1 MSDESMYPMAKVA
14 AKLRAADSAQAES
27 KYSSDKRAITYKLD
41 QMDVRAPDQ
50 QVTSMNLYP
59 LRAFAMSAEERRTQ
73 IRAYYLESCLTAL
86 LTNDRPVAVRAM
98 VQAYAYS
105 GIDEGAKLGSI
116 LCGERDYLIAV
127 RNRIEAWISDGVRS
141 ELSAMK
147 LAEVS
152 E

>member
-1 MSDESMYPMAKVA
+1 MSDEEMYPMAKVA

-27 KYSSDKRAITYKLD
+27 KHASDKRALTYKLD
-41 QMDVRAPDQ
+41 QMDVRAADQ

-59 LRAFAMSAEERRTQ
+59 LRAFGQYERPLQ

-127 RNRIEAWISDGVRS
+127 RNRVEAWISDGVRS